1 MEDIYQGQEI
11 YEDEDRDVIQQA
23 IKAKKEKFRIQ
34 IRQSKNKQLIQQKR
48 MKLLNGQQHQPKNDF
63 EVDQNDKQGF
73 KSNNKEYEIQQSQL
87 KNNISILLSLNQH
100 SKQQVQVAVDSLIA
114 YLLDGSYNED
124 IEQLTQIS
132 GTIQYLIVLGQQPNS
147 DFNDQELAKSALAL
161 LLNITYYCDQQQM
174 KYFSNQDIMNSLLQL
189 LYSENMQI
197 REYCLTTIN
206 NIIQE
211 DVDNIKFLIERFFA
225 QEIISLVT
233 TFALSNEIILDLSSI
248 IKQIVVQSNIPYSEA
263 TEFLI
268 PIDELIEINLSQKL
282 SEDQD
287 NTALNNLLESV
298 IAILNKEDSEDIYE
312 NFVLEYQRLIT
323 NMIEIIK
330 QIEYNQ
336 KFNSVAINISQIFGL
351 LLSGN
356 IKTTQILVQN
366 DIFDSLKI
374 LIKHP
379 KKEVRSESMWA
390 VSNLFVFSN
399 VQGLKEYLRD
409 LVFWENILD
418 AAFQDHKSVRKW
430 AYVSIL
436 NALIINDIEFI
447 EIILERFPES
457 DLIKFIFEKLEDKDY
472 QNVLVSL
479 LEAVKSLISY
489 GEYCQNQN
497 NYEENHILSQMQ
509 SINSKQII
517 QQIQDSPDNDLYS
530 VSSFLLDK
538 IQ

>member
-1 MEDIYQGQEI
+1 MEEIYQGQEI
-11 YEDEDRDVIQQA
+11 YEDEDRDVIQEA

-48 MKLLNGQQHQPKNDF
+48 MKLLNGQQHQPKNYY
-63 EVDQNDKQGF
+63 EVDKQDNQGF
-73 KSNNKEYEIQQSQL
+73 KNNNKEYEIQLSLL
-87 KNNISILLSLNQH
+87 KENIKILLSLNQH
-100 SKQQVQVAVDSLIA
+100 SKQQAQVAVDSLIA
-114 YLLDGSYNED
+114 YLLDGSYNQD

-132 GTIQYLIVLGQQPNS
+132 STIQYLIVLGQQPNC

-189 LYSENMQI
+189 LYSESMQI

-211 DVDNIKFLIERFFA
+211 DVDNIKFLMERFIA

-233 TFALSNEIILDLSSI
+233 TYPISNEIVLDLSSI
-248 IKQIVVQSNIPYSEA
+248 IKQIVIQSSIVYSEA

-268 PIDELIEINLSQKL
+268 PIDELIEIHLSSQL
-282 SEDQD
+282 NEESD
-287 NTALNNLLESV
+287 NTALNNLLES
-298 IAILNKEDSEDIYE
+298 IYTILNKEDSEDIYE
-312 NFVLEYQRLIT
+312 NFVLEYQRLLA
-323 NMIEIIK
+323 NMIEIVK
-330 QIEYNQ
+330 QIQLNQ
-336 KFNSVAINISQIFGL
+336 KFNSIAINISQIFGL

-366 DIFDSLKI
+366 DIFESLKI

-399 VQGLKEYLRD
+399 VEGLKEYLSD
-409 LVFWENILD
+409 LIFWESILD
-418 AAFQDHKSVRKW
+418 SAFQDHKSVRKW

-457 DLIKFIFEKLEDKDY
+457 DLIKFIFEKIEDKDY

-497 NYEENHILSQMQ
+497 NYEENHILSLIQR
-509 SINSKQII
+509 INSKQII
-517 QQIQDSPDNDLYS
+517 QQIQNNPDNDLYS
-530 VSSFLLDK
+530 VSSYLLDK

>member
-1 MEDIYQGQEI
+1 
-11 YEDEDRDVIQQA
+11 
-23 IKAKKEKFRIQ
+23 
-34 IRQSKNKQLIQQKR
+34 
-48 MKLLNGQQHQPKNDF
+48 MKLLNGQQHQPKNQF
-63 EVDQNDKQGF
+63 EEDQKDKQGF
-73 KSNNKEYEIQQSQL
+73 KNNSKEYEIQQSQL
-87 KNNISILLSLNQH
+87 KGNINILLSLNQH
-100 SKQQVQVAVDSLIA
+100 SKQQVQVALDSLIA

-124 IEQLTQIS
+124 IQQLTQIS
-132 GTIQYLIVLGQQPNS
+132 GTIQYLIVLGQKPNS

-174 KYFSNQDIMNSLLQL
+174 KCFSNQDIMNSLLQL
-189 LYSENMQI
+189 LYQENMQI
-197 REYCLTTIN
+197 REYCLTIIK

-211 DVDNIKFLIERFFA
+211 DADNIKFLMERFFA

-248 IKQIVVQSNIPYSEA
+248 IKQIVIQSNIPYSEA

-268 PIDELIEINLSQKL
+268 PIDELIEIHLSSQL
-282 SEDQD
+282 SEESDD
-287 NTALNNLLESV
+287 TSLNNLLESV
-298 IAILNKEDSEDIYE
+298 FAILNKEYSEDIYE
-312 NFVLEYQRLIT
+312 NFVLEYQRLVT

-330 QIEYNQ
+330 QIELNQ
-336 KFNSVAINISQIFGL
+336 KFNSLAINVSQIFGL

-366 DIFDSLKI
+366 DMFESLKI

-399 VQGLKEYLRD
+399 VQGLKEYLTD
-409 LVFWENILD
+409 LVFWESILD

-436 NALIINDIEFI
+436 NALIMNDIEFI

-457 DLIKFIFEKLEDKDY
+457 ELIKFLFEKIEDKDY

-489 GEYCQNQN
+489 GEYSQNQN
-497 NYEENHILSQMQ
+497 NYEENHILSLIQR
-509 SINSKQII
+509 INSKQII
-517 QQIQDSPDNDLYS
+517 QQLQNSPDNDLYN